1 VSRGPERNRAL
12 AVWGGLGGFGATA
25 GLLVGGLLT
34 ASLGWT
40 SVFLINVP
48 VVAVLVALCP
58 LPVRESRERGSL
70 RDLDAGGAVTVTGSL
85 VLLVLAIVTAPDAG
99 WGSAR
104 TIGLLAGS
112 AVLLALFVVTEARVR
127 APLVPLRLFRL
138 RTLAGG
144 NVVILAAG
152 LALDGMLFPLM
163 LYAQQVLACSPL
175 QAGLMTAVM
184 TATSI
189 LGSFAGQAA
198 VTRFG
203 LRPVA
208 VGGTVL
214 VAAGNLLLTGVS
226 ADGSL
231 VTDVLPAMLVF
242 GPGPGAAFVACQ
254 IAALAGVRD
263 EESGLAAGLVDTSF
277 HLGNAVG
284 IAVSTSVTVSVA
296 AAVHHADPGADP
308 LGGAD
313 SRAAC
318 GVRGDRRERGARG
331 DRRPDPAARPHR
343 TVPGE
348 LVTSPGISRSCGPA
362 RRRRGCGSGCPWA

>member
-1 VSRGPERNRAL
+1 VIMRFPEGPERNKAL

-34 ASLGWT
+34 ASLGWE

-48 VVAVLVALCP
+48 VVAVLVAVCP
-58 LPVRESRERGSL
+58 LLVDESRERGSL
-70 RDLDAGGAVTVTGSL
+70 RSLDVGGALTVTGSL
-85 VLLVLAIVTAPDAG
+85 VLLVLAIVTAPEAG

-104 TIGLLAGS
+104 TIALLAGS
-112 AVLLALFVVTEARVR
+112 VLLLALFVVVESRVG

-138 RTLAGG
+138 RTLVGG

-163 LYAQQVLACSPL
+163 LYAQQVLHYSPL

-184 TATSI
+184 TGMSI
-189 LGSFAGQAA
+189 VGSFAGQAA

-208 VGGTVL
+208 VAGTLL
-214 VAAGNLLLTGVS
+214 VGAGNLLLTGVRP
-226 ADGSL
+226 DGSF

-242 GPGPGAAFVACQ
+242 GPGIGAAFVACQ
-254 IAALAGVRD
+254 IAALAGVRE

-284 IAVSTSVTVSVA
+284 IAISTSVAVSVA
-296 AAVHHADPGADP
+296 AAVHLAAPDVAP
-308 LGGAD
+308 LVAQTAGLRTAFTVAVGT
-313 SRAAC
+313 AALALIAALTLLP
-318 GVRGDRRERGARG
+318 RRGA
-331 DRRPDPAARPHR
+331 P
-343 TVPGE
+343 V
-348 LVTSPGISRSCGPA
+348 
-362 RRRRGCGSGCPWA
+362 